1 MAGYFY
7 NGVSDYRPGLG
18 SDSDSRFLYV
28 MYPEALSE
36 SHLLQAGFGSMGY
49 NTGYKSNDGKTIF
62 WYGDTGM
69 NQLNLNGAKY
79 FYFAIG

>member
-18 SDSDSRFLYV
+18 SDFDSRFLYV
-28 MYPEALSE
+28 MYPEVLSE
-36 SHLLQAGFGSMGY
+36 SRLTQAGFGYMGS

-62 WYGDTGM
+62 WYANSEI
-69 NQLNLNGAKY
+69 NQLNLDGAKY